1 MGVPGLRD
9 EAGGACEEGW
19 GLFEVGG
26 GLLDVGGFDVGR
38 GVVVGGAADDA
49 GGLFVGDEL
58 PLPVPDACLF
68 GRQYRVC
75 LVCRARW
82 RLPLHAVVD
91 VLADA
96 IKVEGRRQGNK
107 GAEDQ

>member
-1 MGVPGLRD
+1 M
-9 EAGGACEEGW
+9 
-19 GLFEVGG
+19 FEVGG

-68 GRQYRVC
+68 TPWWMYSPTPSR
-75 LVCRARW
+75 LKADDRATRAQ
-82 RLPLHAVVD
+82 RTSSHEFRNMFMVV
-91 VLADA
+91 L
-96 IKVEGRRQGNK
+96 E
-107 GAEDQ
+107 